1 MIKILFLNQNGFIQ
15 REMISALSR
24 VENTQVF
31 VYMIRSHPRKDDISK
46 LIEKI
51 KESNCDIIFTI
62 NEMGI
67 DYNGILCDF
76 LNKSKK
82 IIHVNW
88 CVDDP
93 FFEEIMLVK
102 KYRPYLLRFDFVS
115 DLGYVEEMKSRGY
128 RAFFLPLAAD
138 PSLFHP
144 DPEHPYQWENE
155 IVFVGNSY
163 FKLTDEFLK
172 FCPSLV
178 DIVSRFANS
187 MVENYFDN
195 VEYDILSCLEKE
207 LKKYAIVDDISYE
220 KVLYIAKHT
229 VGYFLRK
236 RLILKIAELFPVL
249 KIYGDIGW
257 LADIP
262 KERYGVAQYYNNLC
276 DVYRKSKIVLD
287 VNRLMV
293 IRNGFTQRAFDVP
306 ASGSFLITSS
316 KPILYEFFNTSGDEQ
331 ELAVFKNF
339 NDLTEKI
346 HFFLKNEEK
355 RLAIAERAK
364 EKVLE
369 KHTYDHRVR
378 EIFKVISEQLR

>member
-1 MIKILFLNQNGFIQ
+1 MLFLNQNSFIQ

-24 VENTQVF
+24 VENAQLF
-31 VYMIRSHPRKDDISK
+31 VYMIRSHPRKEDITK
-46 LIEKI
+46 LIDKI
-51 KESNCDIIFTI
+51 KESKCDILFTI
-62 NEMGI
+62 NEWGI
-67 DYNGILCDF
+67 DYNGILCNF
-76 LNKSKK
+76 LNESKR

-102 KYRPYLLRFDFVS
+102 KYRPYPLRFDFVS
-115 DLGYVEEMKSRGY
+115 DLGYVEEMKTRGY
-128 RAFFLPLAAD
+128 RAFFLPLAVD
-138 PSLFHP
+138 PAIFHP
-144 DPEHPYQWENE
+144 DPENPNQWENE

-172 FCPSLV
+172 DCPSLI
-178 DIVSRFANS
+178 DIVSKFAKD
-187 MVENYFDN
+187 MIENYLNN

-207 LKKYAIVDDISYE
+207 LKKYAIYEDISFE
-220 KVLYIAKHT
+220 KALYIAKHT

-236 RLILKIAELFPVL
+236 RLVLKVAESFPTL

-257 LADIP
+257 LTEIP
-262 KERYGVAQYYNNLC
+262 KERYGVAQYYKNLC

-287 VNRLMV
+287 VNRVMV

-316 KPILYEFFNTSGDEQ
+316 KPVLYEFFNTSGSEQ
-331 ELAVFKNF
+331 ELTVFKNF
-339 NDLTEKI
+339 NELTEK
-346 HFFLKNEEK
+346 LKYYLANEEE

-364 EKVLE
+364 KKVLE

-378 EIFKVISEQLR
+378 EIFRVISEQLG